1 VKGKYYDISMEI
13 APDMAVYKNREEL
26 RPKINTY
33 LNHSA
38 KGVQQSAAC
47 LDLHTGTHID
57 MPLHIIANGAD
68 STDFGVDSVCGP
80 CRVIEIPD
88 DIEKITE
95 EVLKTK
101 RIWAGE
107 ILLLKT
113 KNSFSDGFSD
123 DFAYLAA
130 SGAVYLAGEGARA
143 VGTDGLGIERAQEGH
158 PTHKILLGHGI
169 PVIEGL
175 RLADVPEGDY
185 ELLCLPLRIAGV
197 EALPARAV
205 LYPLKENQPKYKKTT
220 CR

>member
-1 VKGKYYDISMEI
+1 MLISTSLPPRYSCSSP
-13 APDMAVYKNREEL
+13 AAGYTTREVPPTI
-26 RPKINTY
+26 RR
-33 LNHSA
+33 SA
-38 KGVQQSAAC
+38 SFIKRAAF
-47 LDLHTGTHID
+47 
-57 MPLHIIANGAD
+57 
-68 STDFGVDSVCGP
+68 SS
-80 CRVIEIPD
+80 VIEIPD